1 MSLPRIW
8 AIGKKE
14 FIHIYRDW
22 RSLALVILMP
32 AILMLLFGYAVSLDV
47 KKVPMAVL
55 DQDGTQ
61 ESLSFVHQFSGSPY
75 FDLKVFVRNEKEIT
89 QLIDEGKVK
98 MGLVLPWDFSRK
110 IKAGRKVPVQVLL
123 DGTDSNTANIIL
135 GYVQAVARQYNQEK
149 TLLKVERMGREKLKT
164 PVEGRTRVWFNE
176 DLESKNYFIPGLV
189 AVIMSIIG
197 VLLTG
202 QVIVREW
209 ERGTMELLISTP
221 VKKAELMIGK
231 LFPYFLLG
239 LVDLTLAV
247 LMGKWVFQ
255 VPLKGSITLLFCL
268 SSIYIF
274 VALALG
280 LTISTVAKTQI
291 LANQMAMLIGFLP
304 TFLLSG
310 FTFVIAN
317 MPLWLQ
323 IITYGIAP
331 RYYVTIL
338 KEVFLKGADF
348 SFLWTETLI
357 LVGMMIAGIW
367 IATKSFKKE
376 LR

>member
-8 AIGKKE
+8 AIAKKE

-32 AILMLLFGYAVSLDV
+32 AILMLLFGYAVTLDV

-61 ESLSFVHQFSGSPY
+61 ESLSFVDRFRGSPY
-75 FDLKVFVRNEKEIT
+75 FRLRVFVQNEKEIT

-98 MGLVLPWDFSRK
+98 MGLVLSWDFSRM

-135 GYVQAVARQYNQEK
+135 SYVQAVVRQYNQEK
-149 TLLKVERMGREKLKT
+149 TFLKVERMGREKFNV
-164 PVEGRTRVWFNE
+164 PVEGQTRVWFNE
-176 DLESKNYFIPGLV
+176 DLESKNYFVPGLV

-221 VKKAELMIGK
+221 VKKGELMIGK
-231 LFPYFLLG
+231 LFPYFFLG

-247 LMGKWVFQ
+247 LMGKWVFE
-255 VPLKGSITLLFCL
+255 VPLRGSVVLLFCL

-280 LTISTVAKTQI
+280 LTISTVARTQI
-291 LANQMAMLIGFLP
+291 LANQMAMIIGFLP

-338 KEVFLKGADF
+338 KEIFLKGADI

-357 LVGMMIAGIW
+357 LVGMMIAGVW
-367 IATKSFKKE
+367 IATRSFKKE